1 MRCRR
6 CNGIQAEATGPEP
19 SPPTA
24 GVVAGVVCARCG
36 TMLGPVDIAS
46 RLVAKLAQLRR
57 FGLAGHASEMAQRA
71 GVRIVLEA
79 ARLPALAGALDAARA
94 GVSTAGTRANRAF
107 E

>member
-6 CNGIQAEATGPEP
+6 CGAIPAEAQGPEP

-36 TMLGPVDIAS
+36 TMLGPVDIAA

-57 FGLAGHASEMAQRA
+57 FGLAGRDA
-71 GVRIVLEA
+71 VLG
-79 ARLPALAGALDAARA
+79 PPP
-94 GVSTAGTRANRAF
+94 SGTR
-107 E
+107 EH

>member
-19 SPPTA
+19 SPPTV

-57 FGLAGHASEMAQRA
+57 FGLAGSDDLLGPR
-71 GVRIVLEA
+71 
-79 ARLPALAGALDAARA
+79 
-94 GVSTAGTRANRAF
+94 SSGTRER
-107 E
+107 

>member
-19 SPPTA
+19 SPPTV

-57 FGLAGHASEMAQRA
+57 FGLAGSD
-71 GVRIVLEA
+71 GVLR
-79 ARLPALAGALDAARA
+79 PP
-94 GVSTAGTRANRAF
+94 TRSSRTR
-107 E
+107 ER